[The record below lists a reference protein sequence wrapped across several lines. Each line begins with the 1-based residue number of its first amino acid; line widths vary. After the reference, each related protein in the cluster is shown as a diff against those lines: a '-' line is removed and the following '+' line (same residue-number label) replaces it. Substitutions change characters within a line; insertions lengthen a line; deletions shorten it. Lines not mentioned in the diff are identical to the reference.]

1 MARTK
6 STLWLQVSGSLG
18 NQIVYKKYYDKT
30 VISAKPDMSKRKLS
44 EKQKEWN
51 ERMSYATAYAQSY
64 NNIPEEKIK
73 ARIRLKIPTHKSV
86 FNALVQEHLNRYKDL
101 PLNDA
106 RWQMREDA
114 DEEKRKN
121 S

>member
-6 STLWLQVSGSLG
+6 SAIWLQVSGSLG

-51 ERMSYATAYAQSY
+51 ERMEYATAWAQHY

-73 ARIRLKIPTHKSV
+73 ARIRFKLPAHKSV
-86 FNALVQEHLNRYKDL
+86 FNALVQEHLNKYKHL
-101 PLNDA
+101 PMEEA
-106 RWQMREDA
+106 R
-114 DEEKRKN
+114 RKMYDDN
-121 S
+121 K